1 MRFYVNVNGTLA
13 EIGDGKSAYELAVYY
28 GYTGTEQ
35 EWLESLHG
43 KDGSTVTLDTSTKH
57 WFLYGV
63 DTGILAEGVTPSIDS
78 NTKHWMLG
86 TIDTNIVAEGKT
98 PYIDSSTKHWFIDDI
113 DTGVVS

>member
-57 WFLYGV
+57 WFIDKAVQKDGTFYKLEGYLYPNTYV
-63 DTGILAEGVTPSIDS
+63 FKNKNVTINCFQNGMSI
-78 NTKHWMLG
+78 
-86 TIDTNIVAEGKT
+86 
-98 PYIDSSTKHWFIDDI
+98 
-113 DTGVVS
+113 